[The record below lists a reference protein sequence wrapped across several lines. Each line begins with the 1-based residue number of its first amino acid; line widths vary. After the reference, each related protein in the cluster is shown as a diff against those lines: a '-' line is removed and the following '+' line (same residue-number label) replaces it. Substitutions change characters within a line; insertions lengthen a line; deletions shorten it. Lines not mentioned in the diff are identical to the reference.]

1 MGKGLCGTWLLS
13 LVLLLL
19 TPPTMPQSLCLFYT
33 LFALLENSMKEGKDA
48 RSAISFPSRTQQL
61 QTSIQLK
68 YTAAANEIHYIFQ
81 NLSHRF
87 SVILQEVCG
96 PQNVCPS

>member
-1 MGKGLCGTWLLS
+1 
-13 LVLLLL
+13 
-19 TPPTMPQSLCLFYT
+19 
-33 LFALLENSMKEGKDA
+33 MKEGKDA

-81 NLSHRF
+81 NLSHHL
-87 SVILQEVCG
+87 SVILQEYVALKMFAHLDLNATIMFII
-96 PQNVCPS
+96 QLLYISVSLSNS